1 MFHGNAKVYV
11 PEVGFLPMT
20 ITRLSTNLT
29 VSLACL
35 DLTTFVGRYRPV
47 HWVRARS
54 LSNTLYWIVRSWLW
68 NYPLMPEFKVWDEGN
83 PHYRERWLQEKVR
96 PMRIG
101 TFWYATL
108 LNEGTRCTS
117 GRTWPTRW

>member
-1 MFHGNAKVYV
+1 
-11 PEVGFLPMT
+11 MT

-117 GRTWPTRW
+117 GRTWPTRWQIVIQQVI